1 MVVCMVIVLA
11 VVSILLVL
19 IFPGY
24 NILQTDS
31 HPRQLIHVLSAA
43 AAFSVLCV
51 GGVQAALLCI
61 QERLLRRKYTGLII
75 QNLPPLETMER
86 LLFQMIGL
94 GFLLLSMVLAS
105 SAYLFHD
112 LFQPPLL
119 HKTILTLLAWII
131 FAVLLGGRYFF
142 GWRGR
147 KVAHYTFSGLVLLMM
162 IYFGSQLFMEFMF

>member
-1 MVVCMVIVLA
+1 MLVCTAIALA

-24 NILQTDS
+24 NILQTGSD
-31 HPRQLIHVLSAA
+31 PRQLIHILSAA

-51 GGVQAALLCI
+51 GGVQAALLCF
-61 QERLLRRKYTGLII
+61 QERLLRRKYAGLII
-75 QNLPPLETMER
+75 RNLPPLETMER

-94 GFLLLSMVLAS
+94 GFLLLSIVLAS
-105 SAYLFHD
+105 SAYFFHD
-112 LFQPPLL
+112 LFQLPLL

-131 FAVLLGGRYFF
+131 FAILLGGRYFF

-162 IYFGSQLFMEFMF
+162 IYFGSQLFMEFVF